1 LVWLFGRALEVLSDR
16 LHEHLV
22 AAGFDDH
29 RMSHDKVMP
38 HVPPDGI
45 TLAELSRRAGIT
57 KQAMS
62 ELVQDLETKGY
73 LRRRPDPADGRVRV
87 IEFTERGWSA
97 VRTALEGF
105 AGVEK
110 ELQSRW
116 GHHDFALLREML
128 DDIANDTRFRQANR
142 EARESTT

>member
-1 LVWLFGRALEVLSDR
+1 MLNDR
-16 LHEHLV
+16 LHEHLA

-29 RMSHDKVMP
+29 RMSHNKVMP

-57 KQAMS
+57 KQAMA

-73 LRRRPDPADGRVRV
+73 LHRRPASADKRMRI
-87 IEFTERGWSA
+87 IEFTERGWNA

-105 AGVEK
+105 AEVEK
-110 ELQSRW
+110 ELESRW
-116 GHHDFALLREML
+116 GHHRFTQFRSML
-128 DDIANDTRFRQANR
+128 EDIANGT
-142 EARESTT
+142 